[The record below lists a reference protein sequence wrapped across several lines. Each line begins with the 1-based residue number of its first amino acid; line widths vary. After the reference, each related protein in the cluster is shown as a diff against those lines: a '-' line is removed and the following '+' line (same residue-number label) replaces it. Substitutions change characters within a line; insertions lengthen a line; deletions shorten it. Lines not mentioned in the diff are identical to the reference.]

1 MWETILNIVLILAM
15 VFAGVKYTKVKR
27 ALKLIV
33 NALDDDYITSE
44 EAREIYL
51 ALRDIVSAEEMQK
64 VAKYI
69 QIW

>member
-1 MWETILNIVLILAM
+1 MWETVLNIILILAM
-15 VFAGVKYTKVKR
+15 LFACVKYTQVKR

-64 VAKYI
+64 VAKFTEL
-69 QIW
+69 W